1 MVIYKYDTVLIIEM
15 AESSVLKS
23 NMLKAK
29 VEYNKLTPDK
39 LKQHAKDLEIKIPKY
54 LKRKNE
60 IVNYM
65 IEQMI
70 KFEMPLTLPTE
81 SQPHFVTSRPAKREP
96 PPQGAVAVAGP
107 AKHIEEPNTP
117 TTPYSDMRVAS
128 FEKQGKEW
136 FDTGFLEAA
145 LNERLDQSIDVAQQ
159 NLTPTLFILVGPAS
173 VGKSSVKQHLFP
185 EMNGYVVN
193 VDVDEIKLYGNEVLP
208 QHPNPKKPSE
218 MLSDVEGIQFA
229 YDFVLE
235 KLRRMVFQRAIMFG
249 PGQYKNIIL
258 DTTGSMSDQIKMYI
272 RMAKGTYSY
281 TVKVIIVYSEKL
293 QCLQRVK
300 KRNTQLFQSG
310 QGTRY
315 IPPRVVSS
323 IYDTFL
329 KKNQAYFYA
338 IGNRMPELTDELI
351 LVDNRNEPR
360 IVATRTRSELQ
371 IFPYVM
377 GEDSIVGV
385 DGAFY
390 GLTLIPPE
398 GGQPASIVQGDLQ
411 SQIQKAQRE
420 WTEFDIA
427 EKTAAAAAKAA
438 EATTGIGGSRKRRVS
453 RRRLH
458 GSRVRKTVKK
468 YYRPS
473 TRRRRH
479 QRRHSH
485 RRGYS

>member
-1 MVIYKYDTVLIIEM
+1 MSKSSARRSSSRSPSKDEQPESILPRDKSILPRDRGMGYSKVLSAKQDPVHTSKDVEAGSTPTDEM
-15 AESSVLKS
+15 L
-23 NMLKAK
+23 
-29 VEYNKLTPDK
+29 
-39 LKQHAKDLEIKIPKY
+39 
-54 LKRKNE
+54 
-60 IVNYM
+60 
-65 IEQMI
+65 
-70 KFEMPLTLPTE
+70 
-81 SQPHFVTSRPAKREP
+81 AKRLTII
-96 PPQGAVAVAGP
+96 A
-107 AKHIEEPNTP
+107 
-117 TTPYSDMRVAS
+117 
-128 FEKQGKEW
+128 EKPW
-136 FDTGFLEAA
+136 FQSKFLEAA
-145 LNERLDQSIDVAQQ
+145 LNQRLDQSTGVSKQ
-159 NLTPTLFILVGPAS
+159 NPTPTLFILVGPSS
-173 VGKSSVKQHLFP
+173 VGKSSVKQRLFP

-193 VDVDEIKLYGNEVLP
+193 VDVDEIKLYGNEKLL
-208 QHPNPKKPSE
+208 QHPNPNKSGE
-218 MLSDVEGIQFA
+218 MLSDIEGIQFH
-229 YDFVLE
+229 YDLVLD
-235 KLRRMVFQRAIMFG
+235 KLLPMVLKTATDPG

-258 DTTGSMSDQIKMYI
+258 DTTGSMRDQIIEYI
-272 RMAKGTYSY
+272 SATQQSY
-281 TVKVIIVYSEKL
+281 TVKVIIVYSEKM

-300 KRNTQLFQSG
+300 ERNTQLFQSG

-315 IPPRVVSS
+315 IPPRAVSS

-338 IGNRMPELTDELI
+338 IGELMPRLTNELI
-351 LVDNRNEPR
+351 LVDNRSTIPR
-360 IVATRTRSELQ
+360 IVARRTRSELQ

-377 GEDSIVGV
+377 GEDSIVDV

>member
-1 MVIYKYDTVLIIEM
+1 M
-15 AESSVLKS
+15 
-23 NMLKAK
+23 
-29 VEYNKLTPDK
+29 
-39 LKQHAKDLEIKIPKY
+39 
-54 LKRKNE
+54 
-60 IVNYM
+60 
-65 IEQMI
+65 
-70 KFEMPLTLPTE
+70 
-81 SQPHFVTSRPAKREP
+81 
-96 PPQGAVAVAGP
+96 
-107 AKHIEEPNTP
+107 
-117 TTPYSDMRVAS
+117 
-128 FEKQGKEW
+128 
-136 FDTGFLEAA
+136 
-145 LNERLDQSIDVAQQ
+145 
-159 NLTPTLFILVGPAS
+159 
-173 VGKSSVKQHLFP
+173 
-185 EMNGYVVN
+185 
-193 VDVDEIKLYGNEVLP
+193 
-208 QHPNPKKPSE
+208 
-218 MLSDVEGIQFA
+218 
-229 YDFVLE
+229 
-235 KLRRMVFQRAIMFG
+235 
-249 PGQYKNIIL
+249 
-258 DTTGSMSDQIKMYI
+258 
-272 RMAKGTYSY
+272 
-281 TVKVIIVYSEKL
+281 

-300 KRNTQLFQSG
+300 ERNTQLFQSG

-315 IPPRVVSS
+315 IPPRAVSS

-338 IGNRMPELTDELI
+338 IGELMPRLTNELI
-351 LVDNRNEPR
+351 LVDNRSTIPR
-360 IVATRTRSELQ
+360 IVARRTRSELQ
-371 IFPYVM
+371 IFPDVM
-377 GEDSIVGV
+377 GKDSIVDV